1 MSTAASP
8 RENSTE
14 GLVVRHYATANVEE
28 RLLAALAASGI
39 PSEGL
44 TAEQLSAVDEFHV
57 GGREATEAI
66 AKQMS
71 LRAGMKLLDI
81 GCGVGGP
88 ARYFA
93 AAHQCDVTGIDLTED
108 FVLAAKALTARVG
121 LASRAHFQQ
130 GSALEMPLKAGSFDG
145 AYLLHVGMNIVDKK
159 KLFAEI
165 ARVLRQGG
173 TLAVFDFMRIG
184 PGDFPFPV
192 PWAASDAESFVTTI
206 EDYRLALNAAEFEV
220 TAERSRREFGIDF
233 LERMRKRVAES
244 GGTALGP
251 QVLMG
256 PDGPVKMR
264 HVMEAMQ
271 RGVLAPV
278 EIFARLAS

>member
-1 MSTAASP
+1 MSAATSP
-8 RENSTE
+8 RANSTE
-14 GLVVRHYATANVEE
+14 GLVARHYATANVEE
-28 RLLAALAASGI
+28 RLLAALEASGI
-39 PSEGL
+39 PREGL

-66 AKQMS
+66 AEQMS
-71 LRAGMKLLDI
+71 LRPEMKLLDV

-93 AAHQCDVTGIDLTED
+93 AAHQSDVTGIDLTED
-108 FVLAAKALTARVG
+108 FVRAAEALTARVG

-130 GSALEMPLKAGSFDG
+130 GSALEMPFQAGSFDG

-173 TLAVFDFMRIG
+173 TLAVFDFMRVG
-184 PGDFPFPV
+184 PGEFSFPV
-192 PWAASDAESFVTTI
+192 PWAASDSESFVATV
-206 EDYRLALNAAEFEV
+206 EDYRSALNAAGFAV
-220 TAERSRREFGIDF
+220 AAERSRREFGIEF
-233 LERMRKRVAES
+233 LERISKRVAES

-264 HVMEAMQ
+264 HVMESMQ

-278 EIFARLAS
+278 EIFAKLA